1 MNEPENTIQDSSEAA
16 GLRREVAD
24 LRRQANTLYIA
35 LALLSLTLA
44 AFIGVQVRRA
54 GKDLDA
60 IRPQATQLVDVNKKD
75 APLIQSFVS
84 QLAAYGQVHPDYAD
98 KVLSKFGIKPGA
110 QNNPGMVAPAS
121 APKK

>member
-1 MNEPENTIQDSSEAA
+1 MNEPENTIQETSEAA
-16 GLRREVAD
+16 GLRQEVAD
-24 LRRQANTLYIA
+24 LRRQANTLYVA

-44 AFIGVQVRRA
+44 AFIGLQVRRA

-60 IRPQATQLVDVNKKD
+60 IRPQAAQLLDVNKKD

-84 QLAAYGQVHPDYAD
+84 QLAAYGQGHPDYQD

-110 QNNPGMVAPAS
+110 QTNPGVATPAA

>member
-44 AFIGVQVRRA
+44 AFIGLQVRRA
-54 GKDLDA
+54 GKDIDA
-60 IRPQATQLVDVNKKD
+60 IRPQASQLVDVNKKD
-75 APLIQSFVS
+75 TPLIQSFVS
-84 QLAAYGQVHPDYAD
+84 QLTAYGQGHPDYAD
-98 KVLSKFGIKPGA
+98 KVLSRFGIKPGA
-110 QNNPGMVAPAS
+110 QTNPATGTPAT